1 MIVNIGLWTS
11 DAFGRFGTDL
21 RNTWSNPF
29 INTFLAFGTTSE
41 GKPNILSGLPAWPV
55 FETLVGLV
63 FVVGLIYYLV
73 AQRGREDR
81 VEADLATGEAVIA

>member
-1 MIVNIGLWTS
+1 MVINIGIWTS
-11 DAFGRFGTDL
+11 PIFGDFGNDL
-21 RNTWSNPF
+21 RNLWSNPF